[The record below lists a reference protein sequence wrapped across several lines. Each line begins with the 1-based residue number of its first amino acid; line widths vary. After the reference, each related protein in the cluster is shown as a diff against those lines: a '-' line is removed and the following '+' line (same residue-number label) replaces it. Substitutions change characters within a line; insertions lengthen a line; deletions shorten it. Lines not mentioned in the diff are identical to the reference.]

1 MPVVIVAPIVPI
13 AEHRE
18 AVNAALRAAVG
29 HVHDEPG
36 CELYALHEAA
46 DRLVLIEKWE
56 SPEALAVHREGAAL
70 ATLGGPVGPT
80 FSGPASAAHP
90 HRGHARGRPGRAGGR
105 ATGATGIARCDIGPS
120 KR

>member
-1 MPVVIVAPIVPI
+1 MPVVIVATIVPI

-18 AVNAALRAAVG
+18 AVIAALRAAVG

-70 ATLGGPVGPT
+70 ATLGG
-80 FSGPASAAHP
+80 AL
-90 HRGHARGRPGRAGGR
+90 RGKV
-105 ATGATGIARCDIGPS
+105 TGAPDVVLLQAVPAGEVAKGQL
-120 KR
+120 

>member
-1 MPVVIVAPIVPI
+1 MPVVIVATIVPI

-18 AVNAALRAAVG
+18 AVIAALQAAVG

-56 SPEALAVHREGAAL
+56 SPEALAAHREGAAL
-70 ATLGGPVGPT
+70 AALGG
-80 FSGPASAAHP
+80 AL
-90 HRGHARGRPGRAGGR
+90 RGKV
-105 ATGATGIARCDIGPS
+105 TGAPDVVLLQAVPGGEAAKGQL
-120 KR
+120 